1 MHVEFLKDNND
12 TDILQ
17 IDDARIKFR
26 NFSGKEDQFN
36 RDGKRSFCW
45 IIDDPDLADELAA
58 RGWNVKIRPARD
70 EDADADMFMK
80 VNVNYSASGY
90 GPRVYLKS
98 GDAQVML
105 DSESIN
111 RLDEISI
118 ESVDMDIRAY
128 DWEYAGR
135 TGRTAYLNSIR
146 VTQRMDRFADDYN
159 RRDYYEENPF

>member
-1 MHVEFLKDNND
+1 MHVEFMKDNND

-17 IDDARIKFR
+17 IDVARIKFR

-45 IIDDPDLADELAA
+45 IIDDPELADELIA

-70 EDADADMFMK
+70 EDADSDMFMK
-80 VNVNYSASGY
+80 VNVNFSESGY
-90 GPRVYLKS
+90 GPRVYLRS

-105 DSESIN
+105 DQNTIA
-111 RLDEISI
+111 RLDEVSI
-118 ESVDMDIRAY
+118 DSVDMDIRAY

-146 VTQRMDRFADDYN
+146 VTQRMDRFADDYYAD
-159 RRDYYEENPF
+159 RF